1 MTQARASKPTSPT
14 RKRGSFPRPV
24 HRIRSASIA
33 TAAAASLDGPDAVW
47 RCVAAV
53 LHVGNISFAA
63 GEHHC
68 IVRCG

>member
-33 TAAAASLDGPDAVW
+33 TAAASLDGPDAVW

-68 IVRCG
+68 VVRCG